1 MELEMVQNHLRK
13 VNKVMTGILLLFT
26 AIVFYFTFSSKQ
38 GYLIVLAATF
48 LLIATF
54 AGISVYKKVLN
65 LVTAYIVTL
74 ATSFVILVLIYQSD
88 STFLIF
94 LPISI
99 AALYLNKKLF
109 IVDALFMN
117 VGFIAELLLLNN
129 TGLDY
134 KTLFF
139 IDLNIMVLF
148 FITKW
153 GADIIKGLADESSR
167 SKNTLSKL
175 ENTLASIKL
184 NTSTLNAHIKNCD
197 SHLEAVKDT
206 SNGMKTTV
214 QEVARGIVSQTESIT
229 NISQMMNTANE
240 KVIETQKFSKLLG
253 NTSAKSNQ
261 IVVASSEKIELMGRQ
276 MQIINNAVSKS
287 VITVGE
293 LQINMSEI
301 NSFLLSISQIAEQTN
316 LLALNAAI
324 ESARAG
330 ESGKGFAVVADE
342 VRKLAEQSTNTVKQI
357 SQIIEH
363 INNKTKNVLDTVQNG
378 DVAVKQGE
386 IIVNEVNESFVNMQ
400 SSFKEMDSYIASELE
415 MIDSTTSI
423 FSTISQEADSVATIS
438 EEHSAA
444 TQEMLAAMEEQNESI
459 ESTYNFMQE
468 ISISSLNLQGI
479 VKNIQADTQN

>member
-1 MELEMVQNHLRK
+1 MEIVQNHLRK
-13 VNKVMTGILLLFT
+13 VNKVMTGILLLFA
-26 AIVFYFTFSSKQ
+26 AIVFYFTFSSKM
-38 GYLIVLAATF
+38 GYLIVLATTF
-48 LLIATF
+48 LLIAIF
-54 AGISVYKKVLN
+54 AGISVYKKVFN
-65 LVTAYIVTL
+65 LLTAYIVTL
-74 ATSFVILVLIYQSD
+74 ATSFVILFLIYQSD

-99 AALYLNKKLF
+99 AALYLNQKLF
-109 IVDALFMN
+109 IICAASIN
-117 VGFIAELLLLNN
+117 IGFIVELSLLNN
-129 TGLDY
+129 SNTDY

-139 IDLNIMVLF
+139 IDLIIMVLF
-148 FITKW
+148 FVTKW
-153 GADIIKGLADESSR
+153 GTDIIKGLADESIR
-167 SKNTLSKL
+167 SKDSLSKL
-175 ENTLASIKL
+175 ESTLSAIKL

-214 QEVARGIVSQTESIT
+214 QEVAKGIVSQTESIT
-229 NISQMMNTANE
+229 NISQMMNAANE

-261 IVVASSEKIELMGRQ
+261 VVVDSSEKIGQMGKQ
-276 MQIINNAVSKS
+276 MQIINNAVSES
-287 VITVGE
+287 VITVRE
-293 LQINMSEI
+293 LQMNMSEI
-301 NSFLLSISQIAEQTN
+301 DSFLSSISQIAEQTN

-357 SQIIEH
+357 NQIIEH
-363 INNKTKNVLDTVQNG
+363 INNKTNNVLDKVQNG
-378 DVAVKQGE
+378 DAAVKEGE
-386 IIVNEVNESFVNMQ
+386 LIVNEVNESFVNMQ

-423 FSTISQEADSVATIS
+423 FATISQEADSVATIS

-444 TQEMLAAMEEQNESI
+444 TQEMLAAMDEQNASI
-459 ESTYNFMQE
+459 ESTYDFMQE
-468 ISISSLNLQGI
+468 ISLSSLNLQGI
-479 VKNIQADTQN
+479 VENHQSDTKN